1 MGKIKTLTKK
11 RLALIKDAKIA
22 LGKLLQAKLKILSA
36 KEKMLIARGKYKKL
50 YAFFLEEKYEYNKS
64 K

>member
-1 MGKIKTLTKK
+1 MKTLAKK

-22 LGKLLQAKLKILSA
+22 LRELLQAKSKIFSV
-36 KEKMLIARGKYKKL
+36 KEKMLRARGKYKKL